1 MSHGGS
7 QVDPSFF
14 EMLFAHTGVA
24 LIGTDASLLI
34 RVWNQAA
41 TEVFGLEPE
50 AARGRPVT
58 DLVPPELRGL
68 AERLF
73 RRALT
78 SGAVNELEMTHTD
91 AQNREQH
98 LAVTISPVTD
108 PAGRH
113 IGVSACVRNIT
124 PRVMLQRKLARNQ
137 KMASL
142 GSLAGSIAHH
152 FNNLLGGIVTSVD
165 YARASG
171 DLAAA
176 RRALDTTAKS
186 VSRAAKLTEH
196 LLMFAEGDRRE
207 TDLADLTETV
217 LHFVEAAEPTIKARN
232 IRLDVALSP
241 VPVIPIPAARM
252 LTVLQNLLDN
262 ALEATPAG
270 GWIEIRLEPDGEKVR
285 LRMADSGEGVRAEN
299 LDRIFEPFF
308 STRTAETSCGRPH
321 AGLGLAAAHGMI
333 RDLGGEISV
342 RSEPGRGTTFDIIL
356 PTHPAGP
363 Q

>member
-1 MSHGGS
+1 MS
-7 QVDPSFF
+7 QTQPKADPRFF

-24 LIGTDASLLI
+24 LIGTDVSLLI
-34 RVWNQAA
+34 RFWNPAA
-41 TEVFGLEPE
+41 TEVFGLEAE
-50 AARGRPVT
+50 AVCGHPVT
-58 DLVPPELRGL
+58 DLVPPDRRGL

-108 PAGRH
+108 ATGQH

-142 GSLAGSIAHH
+142 GALAGSVAHH

-176 RRALDTTAKS
+176 RRALDTTAET

-196 LLMFAEGDRRE
+196 LLTFAEGDRRE

-217 LHFVEAAEPTIKARN
+217 LHFVEAAEPTIEARN
-232 IRLDVALSP
+232 IRFNIALSP
-241 VPVIPIPAARM
+241 VPVIPVPAARM

-262 ALEATPAG
+262 ALDATPAG
-270 GWIEIRLEPDGEKVR
+270 GQIEIRLEPDGDQIR
-285 LRMADSGEGVRAEN
+285 LRMADSGEGVCAEN
-299 LDRIFEPFF
+299 LDRVFEPFF
-308 STRTAETSCGRPH
+308 STRRAETACCRPH

-333 RDLGGEISV
+333 RELGGEISV
-342 RSEPGRGTTFDIIL
+342 RSEPGHGTTFDITL
-356 PTHPAGP
+356 PTRPDTFP
-363 Q
+363 